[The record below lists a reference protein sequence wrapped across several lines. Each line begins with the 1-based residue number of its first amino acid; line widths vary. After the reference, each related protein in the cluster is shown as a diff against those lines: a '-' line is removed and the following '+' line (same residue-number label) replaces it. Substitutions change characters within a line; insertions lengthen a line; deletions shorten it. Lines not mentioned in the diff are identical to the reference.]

1 MTEKKPSEEAGKAKI
16 VKAKHISLVWL
27 IPFLALIVT
36 GILLYKN
43 TIEQGPKIEVT
54 ISSAEGIEE
63 GKTLVKLRSVTV
75 GRVESVR
82 LDQNYT
88 KAILSIQMVP
98 NTENLLNE
106 DSVFWLVKP
115 RVETAGISGLDTLLS
130 GSYLQIIKGN
140 SQKYS
145 TTFEALSEPPQLFDD
160 KGLTLNFFSKATKRL
175 SPGDLVSYRG
185 FTVGRVLS
193 SQLEV
198 DSGTILYKVFIEEPY
213 TKLLNANTRFWIT
226 SGLDFE
232 LSTEG
237 LQVYTDSV
245 ESILRGGMSFDNLN
259 NDQVSSPLDTN
270 QQLELFADQ
279 NSAQADAMRSG
290 LLYVILIDNDLR
302 NIKRGSGVFFNSV
315 KIGEVIDAPWFES
328 YQELFFSKTTLPV
341 LIGLNFSGDEREF
354 VSDVLEQHAK
364 DGTLCAAI
372 ASSSIISGDNRIN
385 LRFATTKNECQ
396 VTSYRN
402 LIAVNATSSVS
413 IDDRLNEISRSIN
426 DMDLAGVSN
435 DVRKSLN
442 AFTEAMNAFTRSNDE
457 VGRLSLLAK
466 MTAAFENFRVMLQ
479 SYDDNSE
486 FYRNMDTT
494 LKDVR
499 QLLQELKPALVQ
511 LGQKPSSVIF
521 GTQNKEVMPKAKG
534 VTHENK

>member
-1 MTEKKPSEEAGKAKI
+1 MINIVVDMMGGDDSYKITVPSVEKFAKEHKDI
-16 VKAKHISLVWL
+16 N
-27 IPFLALIVT
+27 
-36 GILLYKN
+36 LYC
-43 TIEQGPKIEVT
+43 
-54 ISSAEGIEE
+54 
-63 GKTLVKLRSVTV
+63 V
-75 GRVESVR
+75 GTPTH
-82 LDQNYT
+82 L
-88 KAILSIQMVP
+88 
-98 NTENLLNE
+98 
-106 DSVFWLVKP
+106 
-115 RVETAGISGLDTLLS
+115 
-130 GSYLQIIKGN
+130 
-140 SQKYS
+140 
-145 TTFEALSEPPQLFDD
+145 
-160 KGLTLNFFSKATKRL
+160 
-175 SPGDLVSYRG
+175 
-185 FTVGRVLS
+185 
-193 SQLEV
+193 
-198 DSGTILYKVFIEEPY
+198 
-213 TKLLNANTRFWIT
+213 TKLT
-226 SGLDFE
+226 GL
-232 LSTEG
+232 G
-237 LQVYTDSV
+237 LPNLFIIPSKTVIKMDADPMSALKDLDSSLMV
-245 ESILRGGMSFDNLN
+245 GIK
-259 NDQVSSPLDTN
+259 
-270 QQLELFADQ
+270 
-279 NSAQADAMRSG
+279 
-290 LLYVILIDNDLR
+290 ILIDNDLR

-457 VGRLSLLAK
+457 VGRLSLLPK